1 MDPVADQIDVSL
13 KRLVRAW
20 SDSTTPG
27 NAAQRTMMLN
37 MLTDRLENI
46 PESQPIRKEL
56 MDRIAGVRELYVN
69 CLKPAEP
76 SAPGAAAETA
86 PANVKGKEPMN
97 APAAAPVKAAAAP
110 VKAAAAPVAYVAP
123 VAAAAPVK
131 AAAAPV
137 KAAAAPA
144 PVAAPARPARDP
156 VADMADFETLS
167 CLASICAENKETFSA
182 AAAGIPERFR
192 ASLRAPI
199 RAMDA
204 AIDALTNELNNCAN
218 ACTADDAPVAAPR
231 AAVGVV
237 DDDEEDVDD

>member
-1 MDPVADQIDVSL
+1 MDPIADQIDVSL

-76 SAPGAAAETA
+76 AAPVAAAEPA

-97 APAAAPVKAAAAP
+97 APVAAP

-123 VAAAAPVK
+123 VAAPVK
-131 AAAAPV
+131 VA
-137 KAAAAPA
+137 AAAAPA
-144 PVAAPARPARDP
+144 PAPAPAAAPARPARDP

-218 ACTADDAPVAAPR
+218 ACTADDAPAAAPR